1 MPDRDDEYDAELADR
16 GDDRPGLDD
25 VDLEPLGGASDDDA
39 DYDEDDDDE
48 DADEDESEDAD
59 SDDDYPDDATED
71 EIDLVAALF
80 REEGQP
86 TAIALPVEL
95 ANDLDA
101 LIDELRRVPGDA
113 GAVGVVSIEGEFFV
127 FVRVRG
133 KVVQVLLSDSVAAND
148 WPIARDV
155 ADYLGADVPDDEE
168 DSETIGDLDL
178 FSDVGLSEM
187 DLEALCEDLD
197 AEPLEIVESI
207 VDKLGYAKPYD
218 RVASAF
224 DL

>member
-1 MPDRDDEYDAELADR
+1 MDVFDEDAEPFNLK
-16 GDDRPGLDD
+16 GN
-25 VDLEPLGGASDDDA
+25 
-39 DYDEDDDDE
+39 DEDEFDDDD
-48 DADEDESEDAD
+48 
-59 SDDDYPDDATED
+59 DYDLDDATED
-71 EIDLVAALF
+71 DVDLVVALY
-80 REEGQP
+80 REDGKA
-86 TAIALPVEL
+86 TAVPLDFDL
-95 ANDLDA
+95 ANDLDE
-101 LIDELRRVPGDA
+101 LINQLTRLPGDS
-113 GAVGVVSIEGEFFV
+113 GADGWVSIGGEFFV
-127 FVRVRG
+127 ICRARG
-133 KVVQVLLSDSVAAND
+133 RTVEVLLSDATAAND

>member
-25 VDLEPLGGASDDDA
+25 VDLEPLGGASDEE
-39 DYDEDDDDE
+39 YDEDDYGAE
-48 DADEDESEDAD
+48 DADE
-59 SDDDYPDDATED
+59 DDDYPDDATDD
-71 EIDLVAALF
+71 EVDIVAALY

-86 TAIALPVEL
+86 NALALPVDL

-113 GAVGVVSIEGEFFV
+113 GAIGVVSIEGEVFV

-155 ADYLGADVPDDEE
+155 ADYLGAEVPEDEE
-168 DSETIGDLDL
+168 DSETVGDLDL
-178 FSDVGLSEM
+178 FADVGLSEM

-197 AEPLEIVESI
+197 SEPLEIVENI
-207 VDKLGYAKPYD
+207 VDRLGYAKPYD